1 MERLGERGVPIRRC
15 FESAAGRCFVSVDY
29 RQIEM
34 RIFAHCSQDPR
45 LAALFDREKGSD
57 IYSVIAGYIL
67 GKKQGDE
74 VSEKERDQA
83 KVITLV
89 GEWMNTN
96 GNVNA
101 NANANANTTNANT
114 TKKGR
119 AWIMDRGCVMEW
131 EWRAWHAN

>member
-15 FESAAGRCFVSVDY
+15 FESSAGRCYVSVDY

-34 RIFAHCSQDPR
+34 RIFAHCSQDLR
-45 LAALFDREKGSD
+45 LATLFDRERGTD

-67 GKKQGDE
+67 GKKQEE

-89 GEWMNTN
+89 GM
-96 GNVNA
+96 G
-101 NANANANTTNANT
+101 
-114 TKKGR
+114 
-119 AWIMDRGCVMEW
+119 
-131 EWRAWHAN
+131 